1 MEIYMTSYGEDL
13 FKVHKIEVDILRE
26 VIRICEKHKIQYFIL
41 GGTLLGAIRHKG
53 FIPWDDDIDIGMT
66 RDNYNKFLALAGK
79 ELGVEYF
86 LQTFNTEANTP
97 FYFAKVR
104 KKGTKFIEEY
114 CKNLEIEHGLF
125 LDIFPYDNI
134 PDDIKLRNRQL
145 KKVKFWSNLFIAKSV
160 KGSSVPQDSLKG
172 KMKVFTRLIFHYLL
186 KPVSKSY
193 LYRKLDAASQE
204 YNHVKCKMKSFVK
217 YPFLMIPSEDLN
229 NLKQIEF
236 EGIEVSCSGNP
247 REYMKHQFGDFMKLP
262 PEEKRVGHRP
272 YKLEF

>member
-172 KMKVFTRLIFHYLL
+172 KMKVFTRLIFYYLL

-193 LYRKLDAASQE
+193 LYRKLDATSQE

-229 NLKQIEF
+229 NLEQIEF
-236 EGIEVSCSGNP
+236 EGIEVSCPGNP

-272 YKLEF
+272 YKLEL

>member
-172 KMKVFTRLIFHYLL
+172 KMIVFTRLIFHYLL

-193 LYRKLDAASQE
+193 LYRKLDATSQE

-229 NLKQIEF
+229 NLEQIEL
-236 EGIEVSCSGNP
+236 EGIEESCPGNP

-272 YKLEF
+272 YKLEL

>member
-172 KMKVFTRLIFHYLL
+172 KMIVFTRLIFHYLL

-193 LYRKLDAASQE
+193 LYRKLDATSQE

-229 NLKQIEF
+229 NLEQIEF
-236 EGIEVSCSGNP
+236 EGIEVSCPGNP

-272 YKLEF
+272 YKLEL